1 MLYIMWCGY
10 IVFDDNVETK
20 IIALYIHI
28 IYYTRVD
35 GINRDYIRV
44 LVYYI
49 LLIISASRE
58 QRLTRSDWVSHI
70 ISVNRMRYYISKAVW
85 FEQYETFR
93 KKRLL
98 CDLLCVPALKYCS
111 FILLLHLYFLNTSR
125 RVTRKKYNTHTTHI
139 IFFVW

>member
-58 QRLTRSDWVSHI
+58 QRLTRSD
-70 ISVNRMRYYISKAVW
+70 
-85 FEQYETFR
+85 
-93 KKRLL
+93 
-98 CDLLCVPALKYCS
+98 
-111 FILLLHLYFLNTSR
+111 
-125 RVTRKKYNTHTTHI
+125 
-139 IFFVW
+139 